1 VSEGLTNA
9 AHEDSRKLLS
19 LERHQRIMDYLKANR
34 SAEVSQLS
42 ALLKVSEVTVRKD
55 LERLE
60 RAGLLSRS
68 HGGAILP
75 ERLLYEPSFAE
86 KEDQWI
92 DEKQAIAQAAAS
104 LITDGMTVAIMTG
117 TTLSHTARLLME
129 RQRLKIVTNAVNIA
143 TELMHAAGVSVFLTG
158 GNIRPNTLALVGEM
172 AERSLE
178 GIYVETAFIGVNGFS
193 LEQGL
198 TTPSIEEARVV
209 KKVMENAQKVV
220 VAVDHT
226 KFNQVAFFRICTVE
240 QIHTVITD
248 RKTPAAEMDK
258 LRDKGITVIVT

>member
-1 VSEGLTNA
+1 MK
-9 AHEDSRKLLS
+9 SRKLLG
-19 LERHQRIMDYLKANR
+19 LERHQCIMEFLKSNKRADV
-34 SAEVSQLS
+34 AQLS
-42 ALLKVSEVTVRKD
+42 SLLKVSEVTVRKD

-60 RAGLLSRS
+60 RDGLLLRS
-68 HGGAILP
+68 HGGAILN
-75 ERLLYEPSFAE
+75 EHLLLEPSFAE

-92 DEKQAIAQAAAS
+92 DEKKAIAQAAVA

-117 TTLSHTARLLME
+117 TTLSHMAKLLME
-129 RQRLKIVTNAVNIA
+129 RQRVNIVTNAVNMA
-143 TELMHAAGVSVFLTG
+143 TELMHADGVNVFLTG
-158 GNIRPNTLALVGEM
+158 GNIRRSTYALVGEM
-172 AERSLE
+172 AERSLD

-193 LEQGL
+193 LTQGL

-226 KFNQVAFFRICTVE
+226 KFNHVAFFRICTIE

-248 RKTPAAEMDK
+248 ARTPADQIEQ